1 MACRGKNSSLVR
13 LWTVLILLFHGA
25 VAPAETGGFAER
37 LESRFELFRGS
48 GRLQAGGE
56 ALVEPRLVMALYER
70 AGFRP
75 LWIGGGTT
83 ASLMEWIGRSRREGL
98 NPADYHHAAL
108 SRTDLDAVD
117 RELLL
122 TDALATLALHF
133 SAGKADP
140 ARLFK
145 VWNYRPHLADT
156 LTVDTLLSAIRSG
169 GIDALLTRLLPEG
182 VYPALRAALARYRE
196 IEERGGWPTVP
207 PGPSLRPGMRDP
219 RVALLRRRL
228 AIAGDWEGD
237 AGTAAEVFDPALA
250 EAVRRFQR
258 RHLLEDDGI
267 VGRRTLAALNVPVSR
282 RIQQLRVNLERLRW
296 LYHSLPEE
304 FLGVDLAGFQLHLR
318 KGGRS
323 LWSSPIQVG
332 KPYWQTPVFRDLVTY
347 IDINPT
353 WTVPRSIL
361 RRELA
366 PRLLEDPLGFLAR
379 RDMELLLPDGRVV
392 DPATVDWAAIT
403 PRNFPFILRQRPGPN
418 NALGRIKFMFPN
430 PYHVYLH
437 DTPSKALFRRP
448 RRAFSHGCIRVAR
461 PLELAEILLAPNG
474 PQWNGARIQALIDS
488 GRTRTVVL
496 KRPMPILIVY
506 LTAAPDSQN
515 TGGVQFRPDLY
526 RRDPRVLR
534 ALEQVPR
541 EKAPGLLSVDLPSG
555 KSAAETQSIPGSGA
569 TLPADRPFP
578 EPVGENDR
586 RSGRLGRES

>member
-1 MACRGKNSSLVR
+1 MACREKNSSLVR
-13 LWTVLILLFHGA
+13 PWAVLILLLRA
-25 VAPAETGGFAER
+25 AMALAEADGFAEG

-48 GRLQAGGE
+48 GRLEAGGE
-56 ALVEPRLVMALYER
+56 TLVEPRLVMALYER

-75 LWIGGGTT
+75 LWTEGD
-83 ASLMEWIGRSRREGL
+83 AVAVLMRWIERSRREGL
-98 NPADYHHAAL
+98 NPADYHRDAL
-108 SRTDLDAVD
+108 SRADPDAVD

-140 ARLFK
+140 AKLFRA
-145 VWNYRPHLADT
+145 WNHRPRLADT
-156 LTVDTLLSAIRSG
+156 LTLDTLLSAIRSG
-169 GIDALLTRLLPEG
+169 GIGDLLTRLLPEG
-182 VYPALRAALARYRE
+182 IYPALRAALARYRE
-196 IEERGGWPTVP
+196 IEEHGGWPTIP
-207 PGPSLRPGMRDP
+207 PGPSLWPGMRDP

-228 AIAGDWEGD
+228 AITGDWEGD
-237 AGTAAEVFDPALA
+237 PGTEPEAFDPALV

-258 RHLLEDDGI
+258 RHLLADDGV
-267 VGRRTLAALNVPVSR
+267 VGRRTLAALNVPVSH

-361 RRELA
+361 RRELL
-366 PRLLEDPLGFLAR
+366 PRLLEDPPGFLAR
-379 RDMELLLPDGRVV
+379 HDMELLLPDGRRV
-392 DPATVDWAAIT
+392 DPATVDWTAVT
-403 PRNFPFILRQRPGPN
+403 PRNFPFILRQRPGPR

-430 PYHVYLH
+430 PFHVYLH

-448 RRAFSHGCIRVAR
+448 RRAFSHGCIRVAE

-474 PQWNGARIQALIDS
+474 PQWTRARVQALIDS

-496 KRPMPILIVY
+496 QRPMPILIVY
-506 LTAAPDSQN
+506 LTAAKDLQDS
-515 TGGVQFRPDLY
+515 GGVQFRPDLY

-534 ALEQVPR
+534 ALDRTPG
-541 EKAPGLLSVDLPSG
+541 EKAP
-555 KSAAETQSIPGSGA
+555 A
-569 TLPADRPFP
+569 
-578 EPVGENDR
+578 
-586 RSGRLGRES
+586 LGIVH